1 MKLLAIILFVLII
14 VYIIRISNNNDII
27 KKHIKTEE
35 DKAFIKKTKKEQH
48 KTKLSLAL
56 FGISIVVLIIC
67 LICDYTTIDY
77 ILLDYFSTEF
87 IKEPE
92 FNKLFYFTTP
102 YILIINLIYTQV
114 NIGDKILNYFKTQE
128 EELAIELGAAKEIV
142 MGILYKKKPTTE
154 DTDIEEIEILDTDIQ
169 EETTKPEN

>member
-1 MKLLAIILFVLII
+1 M
-14 VYIIRISNNNDII
+14 
-27 KKHIKTEE
+27 
-35 DKAFIKKTKKEQH
+35 
-48 KTKLSLAL
+48 
-56 FGISIVVLIIC
+56 
-67 LICDYTTIDY
+67 
-77 ILLDYFSTEF
+77 
-87 IKEPE
+87 
-92 FNKLFYFTTP
+92 
-102 YILIINLIYTQV
+102 IINLIYIQV